1 MEISKA
7 EILNSVGKP
16 LNPKLRTLFIILI
29 FVVIFIAFIVFLIL
43 TEYIKISDPVN
54 G

>member
-1 MEISKA
+1 MEISKV

-16 LNPKLRTLFIILI
+16 LNSKLRTIFIIII
-29 FVVIFIAFIVFLIL
+29 FVIIFITLIVFLML
-43 TEYIKISDPVN
+43 TEYIKLTDPVN